1 MCGIDVA
8 LVQMIAGGRLM
19 NRKFRIMIVEDHG
32 IMRESVKS
40 LLSSGP
46 EFEIVGEAA
55 DGYEAI
61 ERIQELKPDLVLT
74 DLSMP
79 KMNGI
84 EMIEE
89 VKRKV
94 RDTKIIALTVHRGE
108 EYVLATLKAGA
119 DGYVLKEDSY
129 VELSVAIKH
138 VLKGQRYLSPGVS
151 GKLIEGYLDGRKPE
165 ELHSV
170 WETLTK
176 REREILKLIAE
187 GYRNREIADQ
197 LYISVN
203 TVEKHRSNIM
213 EKLNIHNTA
222 TLIAFAVEKG
232 LVERNY

>member
-1 MCGIDVA
+1 MRGIDVA

-46 EFEIVGEAA
+46 EFEVVGEAA

-213 EKLNIHNTA
+213 DKLNIHSTA
-222 TLIAFAVEKG
+222 GLIAYAIEKG
-232 LVERNY
+232 LVVHDK

>member
-1 MCGIDVA
+1 
-8 LVQMIAGGRLM
+8 M
-19 NRKFRIMIVEDHG
+19 NRKFRIVIVEDHG
-32 IMRESVKS
+32 IMRESMKA
-40 LLSSGP
+40 LLSSGE

-55 DGYEAI
+55 DGHEAI

-89 VKRKV
+89 IKRRV
-94 RDTKIIALTVHRGE
+94 RETKIIALTVHRGE
-108 EYVLATLKAGA
+108 EYVLAALKAGA
-119 DGYVLKEDSY
+119 EGYVLKEDSY
-129 VELSVAIKH
+129 VELSMAMKH
-138 VLKGQRYLSPGVS
+138 VLRGERYLSPGIS
-151 GKLIEGYLDGRKPE
+151 RKLIEGYLNGRKPPR
-165 ELHSV
+165 LQSV
-170 WETLTK
+170 WDTLTK

-187 GYRNREIADQ
+187 GHRNREIADQ

-213 EKLNIHNTA
+213 EKLNIHNAA

-232 LVERNY
+232 LVEKT